1 MERKDDHTD
10 SIELKRQIN
19 ELRNE
24 NLRLRALLDE
34 YKNKEQSISN
44 AIIASIEH
52 ANQLEASRKKLYTL
66 DIQRSRLMYLR
77 MEQVINELY
86 RKYPELKKDMKLKD
100 LSERFKSM
108 VYNDL
113 NEKTTENISFGL
125 KKQPVIDDPIKKL
138 LRNIIDC
145 FETKK
150 AEEKAHRSSNA
161 RFTTTSFATEKT
173 TKKFISILKKRATS
187 LHARGF
193 VFALSETRAHSESVL
208 IRLLTVLRRKPRI
221 IPVSLT

>member
-1 MERKDDHTD
+1 MERKDDY
-10 SIELKRQIN
+10 SNNVELKRQIN

-52 ANQLEASRKKLYTL
+52 ANQLEASRKKLYSL

-108 VYNDL
+108 VFNDL
-113 NEKTTENISFGL
+113 NEKSAESISFGL

-145 FETKK
+145 FDSKK
-150 AEEKAHRSSNA
+150 TEESII
-161 RFTTTSFATEKT
+161 
-173 TKKFISILKKRATS
+173 KK
-187 LHARGF
+187 
-193 VFALSETRAHSESVL
+193 
-208 IRLLTVLRRKPRI
+208 
-221 IPVSLT
+221 